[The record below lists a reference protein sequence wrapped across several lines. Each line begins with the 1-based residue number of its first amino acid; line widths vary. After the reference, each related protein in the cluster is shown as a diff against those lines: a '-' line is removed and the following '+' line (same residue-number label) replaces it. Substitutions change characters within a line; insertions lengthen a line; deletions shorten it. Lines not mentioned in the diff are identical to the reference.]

1 MPALD
6 HVRVLDLSHY
16 EAGPSCTELLAF
28 LGADVIK
35 VEPPHIGESGR
46 KIFADKPEVDSYF
59 FLLLNANKR
68 SVTLNLK
75 NEQGREL
82 FRSLIAKVDVI
93 LENFSLGTME
103 ALGLGYEAL
112 QKINPRL
119 VYATIKGFGTYG
131 PWSAYKSFNSVALA
145 AGGAMSITGLPDGP
159 PLKPGPTIGDTGTGI
174 HCAVGILA
182 ALLQREKTGRG
193 QHVEVSM
200 QDAVVNYVRVPLRH
214 HLHTNTIVQRS
225 GNRLSHAAPTDTYPC
240 YPGGPN
246 DYVYIMTT
254 SPEMWR
260 NLLQVIERKDLI
272 DDPRYTEQ
280 KERNSRFDEVYSFI
294 RSWTEKHDKLTV
306 MKKLGEVGIPCGAVL
321 DSSNIM
327 TDPHL
332 QERGMLVTV
341 EHPTRGSITMPG
353 CAVQL
358 TDSLVEA
365 QPAPL
370 LGQHNE
376 EIYGALLGL
385 SSDQLQKLASEGVI

>member
-1 MPALD
+1 MAALD
-6 HVRVLDLSHY
+6 HVRILDLSHF

-35 VEPPHIGESGR
+35 VEPPRTGESGR
-46 KIFADKPEVDSYF
+46 TIFADKPDVDSYF
-59 FLLLNANKR
+59 FILLNANKR
-68 SVTLNLK
+68 SITLNLK
-75 NEQGREL
+75 SERGREL
-82 FRSLIAKVDVI
+82 FRSLVTKVDVV

-103 ALGLGYEAL
+103 SLGLGYETL
-112 QKINPRL
+112 RTINPRL
-119 VYATIKGFGTYG
+119 IYATVKGFGTYG
-131 PWSAYKSFNSVALA
+131 PWSRYKSFNTVGMAV
-145 AGGAMSITGLPDGP
+145 GGALSITGLPGEP

-174 HCAVGILA
+174 HCAAGILA

-214 HLHTNTIVQRS
+214 HLQANAIVQRS

-240 YPGGPN
+240 HPGGPN

-254 SPEMWR
+254 TPEMWR
-260 NLLQVIERKDLI
+260 RLLQAIGREDLI

-280 KERNSRFDEVYSFI
+280 KERNQRFDEVYAFI
-294 RSWTEKHDKLTV
+294 RSWTEKHDKFTV
-306 MKKLGEVGIPCGAVL
+306 MKTFGEVGIPCGAVF
-321 DSSNIM
+321 DSQDIM

-332 QERGMLVTV
+332 RERGMIVTV
-341 EHPTRGSITMPG
+341 EHAARGPITMPG

-358 TDSLVEA
+358 TDSPVA
-365 QPAPL
+365 VKPAPL

-376 EIYGALLGL
+376 EVYRDFLGL
-385 SSDQLQKLASEGVI
+385 SGDALKTLAEEGVI